1 MPKIEDTIDVQVPVQ
16 QAYNQWTQ
24 FEDFPKFMEGIQSVQ
39 QLDDTH
45 VQWVAEIRGESRQ
58 WTTEIT
64 EQRPDEKIAWKTIEG
79 EVKNDGV
86 VTFEPMGDA
95 QTRVNVQMDVESDST
110 AENVAGDL
118 LGVVKSQVRG
128 DLERFKQLIE
138 NRGEET
144 GAWRGEVQET
154 KQGAIRCAPA
164 SSHWG
169 PAAALARK
177 ALSEGGLVDACT
189 CDRSCNCRDRV
200 RGERWPCFLLATA
213 VHSTRPVLSRPRPPA
228 TAELIPAR
236 PVVAVI
242 SMFLPRV
249 FRGSGHSG
257 SASWLTDTGVD
268 FPPSRKQL

>member
-1 MPKIEDTIDVQVPVQ
+1 MPKIEDTIEVQVPVQ

-24 FEDFPKFMEGIQSVQ
+24 FEDFPKFMDGIQSVQ

-64 EQRPDEKIAWKTIEG
+64 EQRPDEKVAWKTIEG

-95 QTRVNVQMDVESDST
+95 RTRVNVQMDVEGDST

-138 NRGEET
+138 SRGEET
-144 GAWRGEVQET
+144 GAWRGEVREGET
-154 KQGAIRCAPA
+154 K
-164 SSHWG
+164 
-169 PAAALARK
+169 
-177 ALSEGGLVDACT
+177 
-189 CDRSCNCRDRV
+189 
-200 RGERWPCFLLATA
+200 
-213 VHSTRPVLSRPRPPA
+213 
-228 TAELIPAR
+228 
-236 PVVAVI
+236 
-242 SMFLPRV
+242 
-249 FRGSGHSG
+249 
-257 SASWLTDTGVD
+257 
-268 FPPSRKQL
+268 

>member
-1 MPKIEDTIDVQVPVQ
+1 MPKIEDTIEVQVPVQ

-39 QLDDTH
+39 QLDETH

-95 QTRVNVQMDVESDST
+95 QTRVNVQMDVEGDST

-118 LGVVKSQVRG
+118 LGVVKNQVRG

-138 NRGEET
+138 SRGDET
-144 GAWRGEVQET
+144 GAWRGEVREGET
-154 KQGAIRCAPA
+154 K
-164 SSHWG
+164 
-169 PAAALARK
+169 
-177 ALSEGGLVDACT
+177 
-189 CDRSCNCRDRV
+189 
-200 RGERWPCFLLATA
+200 
-213 VHSTRPVLSRPRPPA
+213 
-228 TAELIPAR
+228 
-236 PVVAVI
+236 
-242 SMFLPRV
+242 
-249 FRGSGHSG
+249 
-257 SASWLTDTGVD
+257 
-268 FPPSRKQL
+268 